1 MSDDRCIIVLAGEV
15 YEGGGVG
22 EFLGSVEVGG
32 MGPSWF
38 CGVRCGC
45 EVVKGVIGKCRAG
58 FSW

>member
-1 MSDDRCIIVLAGEV
+1 MSDVRCIIVLAGEV

-38 CGVRCGC
+38 CGVRCGR
-45 EVVKGVIGKCRAG
+45 EVFKGG
-58 FSW
+58 